1 MGFRSYLTWVSS
13 CRNGSKRRS
22 HRGVMSWREQSSSQ
36 RYRSLEEE
44 PPYQNTTVENQAV
57 AATESANNTGEAS
70 ATTSEEVNEARESVA
85 NLSKLYQRIV
95 SFDEVQIRRQRN
107 LSSDSSLPYENVD
120 IKNNDMVVTYSKYWF
135 VSMYVKPWTTY
146 KIL

>member
-1 MGFRSYLTWVSS
+1 M
-13 CRNGSKRRS
+13 
-22 HRGVMSWREQSSSQ
+22 MSWREQSSSQ
-36 RYRSLEEE
+36 RYRSLVEE

-70 ATTSEEVNEARESVA
+70 ATTSEEINEARESVA

-120 IKNNDMVVTYSKYWF
+120 IKNNDMVVTYSKY
-135 VSMYVKPWTTY
+135 
-146 KIL
+146 

>member
-1 MGFRSYLTWVSS
+1 M
-13 CRNGSKRRS
+13 
-22 HRGVMSWREQSSSQ
+22 MSWREQSSSQ
-36 RYRSLEEE
+36 RYRSLVEE

-57 AATESANNTGEAS
+57 AATESANNPGEAS

-120 IKNNDMVVTYSKYWF
+120 IKNNDMVVTYSKY
-135 VSMYVKPWTTY
+135 
-146 KIL
+146 

>member
-1 MGFRSYLTWVSS
+1 M
-13 CRNGSKRRS
+13 
-22 HRGVMSWREQSSSQ
+22 MSWREQSSSQ
-36 RYRSLEEE
+36 RYRSLVEE

-57 AATESANNTGEAS
+57 AATESANNTGEVS

-120 IKNNDMVVTYSKYWF
+120 IKNNDMVVTYSKY
-135 VSMYVKPWTTY
+135 
-146 KIL
+146 

>member
-1 MGFRSYLTWVSS
+1 MT
-13 CRNGSKRRS
+13 
-22 HRGVMSWREQSSSQ
+22 SWREQSSSQ
-36 RYRSLEEE
+36 RYRSLVEE

-57 AATESANNTGEAS
+57 AATERTDNIDEAS

-120 IKNNDMVVTYSKYWF
+120 IKNDDMVVTYSRY
-135 VSMYVKPWTTY
+135 
-146 KIL
+146 